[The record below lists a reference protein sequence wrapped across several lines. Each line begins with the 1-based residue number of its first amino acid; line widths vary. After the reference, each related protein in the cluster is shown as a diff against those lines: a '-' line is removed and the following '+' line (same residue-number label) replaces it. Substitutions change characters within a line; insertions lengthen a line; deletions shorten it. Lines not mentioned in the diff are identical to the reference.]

1 MTVWPDA
8 DAARIDPKILERNT
22 TFSLRLINDAFRV
35 FDDPDKSE
43 AYKLGYIHQTLQ
55 LLEKDIRHRIAEGSW
70 YQ

>member
-22 TFSLRLINDAFRV
+22 TLALRLIQDAYRV
-35 FDDPDKSE
+35 FDDPGKSE
-43 AYKLGYIHQTLQ
+43 AYKLGYFIQTFQ

-70 YQ
+70 Q